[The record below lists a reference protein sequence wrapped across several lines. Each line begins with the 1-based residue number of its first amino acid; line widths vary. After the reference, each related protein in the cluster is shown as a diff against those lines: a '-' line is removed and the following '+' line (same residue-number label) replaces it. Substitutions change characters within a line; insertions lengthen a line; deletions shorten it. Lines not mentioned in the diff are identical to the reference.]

1 MSDSEYTDSEY
12 ESERDI
18 EYVDNVFYDPE
29 EESLTRYNISLCELY
44 NSKIHGNDN
53 SNVIYNYLV
62 RSRYKKLDIEIIS
75 DICNHINSE
84 YKYLGNQS
92 HNIFRNYSQII
103 QKENYIKPEIT
114 ECIYLESGHCIAII
128 KTYWLRLIQRT
139 WKNILKKREI
149 IIRKRCHINSLR
161 HREITGKWPKDC
173 CKYPRLRGMLSD
185 II

>member
-103 QKENYIKPEIT
+103 QKEN
-114 ECIYLESGHCIAII
+114 
-128 KTYWLRLIQRT
+128 
-139 WKNILKKREI
+139 
-149 IIRKRCHINSLR
+149 
-161 HREITGKWPKDC
+161 
-173 CKYPRLRGMLSD
+173 
-185 II
+185 